1 MDKVAGFA
9 LGSIDAYIYIDH
21 KGTRLKTKV
30 VTQDKEKKLRWDQQM
45 LLPLELPLSND
56 SSRRIRAAAANNN
69 KKKDTKVLKRKKT
82 KAQKVEDS
90 DIDEEKP
97 PDDDLIDFNM

>member
-9 LGSIDAYIYIDH
+9 TGTIDAYIYIDH

-30 VTQDKEKKLRWDQQM
+30 VTQDDDKKLRWDQQM

-56 SSRRIRAAAANNN
+56 KLVFNLYDSDTLSDDLVCSMNFSLKEILSKDSSRQIR
-69 KKKDTKVLKRKKT
+69 
-82 KAQKVEDS
+82 KA
-90 DIDEEKP
+90 
-97 PDDDLIDFNM
+97 